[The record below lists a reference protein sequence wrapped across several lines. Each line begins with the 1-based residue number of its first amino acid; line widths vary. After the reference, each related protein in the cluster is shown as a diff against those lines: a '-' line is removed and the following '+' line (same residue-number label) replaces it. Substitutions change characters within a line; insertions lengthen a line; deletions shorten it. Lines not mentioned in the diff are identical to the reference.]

1 MWALATARHR
11 SPRLAQVEQAVVQS
25 CRAGT
30 ASPKDLT
37 CLLWAFAMLDH
48 APFGLLDLLALA
60 WAPGSG
66 QPYGDLHSFSI
77 TELTSTAWA
86 LAVMKQLGGG
96 APPQPQQPQRP
107 QHTPQPPAQ
116 PHEHDWQQHLKTEAQ
131 QQQQQQQALE
141 PLHQQQLRQEREP
154 EELEAA
160 LQEGHTQLHG
170 PEAAGPLPPGPGAR
184 VWAALCS
191 RAAEV
196 SSAGDVALTQVWQ
209 CALSLWLDHGLDT
222 QSDRTFGRPA
232 SERTAA
238 AIAAACQHLGT
249 LDAAAEDEVRQM
261 LTEAAGAYRRGS
273 AALKV
278 ASSAGAHSGYQR
290 QVANTFMRLGLMH
303 MIEDCSSGYAVD
315 IGLPQLRVAVEVDG
329 PSHFCL
335 THTPRNAASRLTL
348 TGPTAMKRR
357 HLQKLGWATVS
368 IRWKEWDLLTSP
380 AAQEQLVQR
389 RLRAA
394 LEGQVLASTNALG

>member
-1 MWALATARHR
+1 MVLLFGSDYDRILAKYKPAGPPPGAGSSREYLGTGCSSEFHVELDALLALGCTSRPGLPGSSPLGCLEPSQASSLMWALATARHR
-11 SPRLAQVEQAVVQS
+11 SPRLAQVEQAVV
-25 CRAGT
+25 
-30 ASPKDLT
+30 
-37 CLLWAFAMLDH
+37 
-48 APFGLLDLLALA
+48 
-60 WAPGSG
+60 
-66 QPYGDLHSFSI
+66 
-77 TELTSTAWA
+77 
-86 LAVMKQLGGG
+86 
-96 APPQPQQPQRP
+96 
-107 QHTPQPPAQ
+107 
-116 PHEHDWQQHLKTEAQ
+116 
-131 QQQQQQQALE
+131 
-141 PLHQQQLRQEREP
+141 
-154 EELEAA
+154 
-160 LQEGHTQLHG
+160 
-170 PEAAGPLPPGPGAR
+170 
-184 VWAALCS
+184 
-191 RAAEV
+191 
-196 SSAGDVALTQVWQ
+196 Q

-278 ASSAGAHSGYQR
+278 VSSAGAHSGYQR

-335 THTPRNAASRLTL
+335 THTPHNAASRLTL

-368 IRWKEWDLLTSP
+368 IRWKEWDQLTSP

>member
-1 MWALATARHR
+1 GGHPAGPCCLCCDRC
-11 SPRLAQVEQAVVQS
+11 LQS

-48 APFGLLDLLALA
+48 APLGLLGLLASA
-60 WAPGSG
+60 WAPG
-66 QPYGDLHSFSI
+66 PDGDLHSFSI

-131 QQQQQQQALE
+131 QQQQQQQQDPE
-141 PLHQQQLRQEREP
+141 PLQRQQLRQEGQP

-170 PEAAGPLPPGPGAR
+170 LEAVGPLPPGPGAR

-191 RAAEV
+191 RAAQV
-196 SSAGDVALTQVWQ
+196 SSAGDVPLTQVWQ

-249 LDAAAEDEVRQM
+249 LDAAAEDEVQQM

-394 LEGQVLASTNALG
+394 LEG